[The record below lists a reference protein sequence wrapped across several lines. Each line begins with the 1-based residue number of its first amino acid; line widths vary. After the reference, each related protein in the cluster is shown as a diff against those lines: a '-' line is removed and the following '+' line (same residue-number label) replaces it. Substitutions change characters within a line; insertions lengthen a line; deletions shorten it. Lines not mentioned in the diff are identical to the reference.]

1 MDTCPAFCHASPD
14 HAKRGTHVHISE
26 GVLSPAILG
35 LGAVLTVGGTALG
48 LRRLDYDRLMT
59 VAILAAAFFV
69 GSLIHIPIG
78 PSSAHLIVN
87 GLLGVILGW
96 AAFPAILVA
105 LMLQS
110 VLFQYG
116 GFTVLGV
123 NAFNMAFPAVLSFL
137 LLRPLLSRPGRM
149 RATAAFCCG
158 AFSVAG
164 AAVLTAASLAFTD
177 EGFLQ
182 AAQLLFL
189 AHVPVMIVEGIVTML
204 AISFLSR
211 VRPEI
216 LSFAHGFEGGS
227 RA

>member
-1 MDTCPAFCHASPD
+1 MPRRTTRRED
-14 HAKRGTHVHISE
+14 RHVHISE

-35 LGAVLTVGGTALG
+35 LGAALTVGGTALG

-78 PSSAHLIVN
+78 PSSAHLILN

-123 NAFNMAFPAVLSFL
+123 NAFNMAFPAVLCFL
-137 LLRPLLSRPGRM
+137 LLRPLLSRPGPM
-149 RATAAFCCG
+149 RTMGAFCCG
-158 AFSVAG
+158 ALSVAG
-164 AAVLTAASLAFTD
+164 AGLLTALSLAYTN

-182 AAQLLFL
+182 AARLLFL
-189 AHVPVMIVEGIVTML
+189 AHVPVMIVEGIMTTLIV
-204 AISFLSR
+204 SFLSR
-211 VRPEI
+211 VRPE
-216 LSFAHGFEGGS
+216 LLRFASRSEGGI

>member
-1 MDTCPAFCHASPD
+1 
-14 HAKRGTHVHISE
+14 VHISE

-35 LGAVLTVGGTALG
+35 LGAALAVCGTAIG

-78 PSSAHLIVN
+78 PSSAHLILN

-123 NAFNMAFPAVLSFL
+123 NTFNMAFPAVLCFIL
-137 LLRPLLSRPGRM
+137 LLRRAGRGRGRSAHGRLPGLHGRRLSPGR
-149 RATAAFCCG
+149 
-158 AFSVAG
+158 
-164 AAVLTAASLAFTD
+164 AASFPGPHSGHDRGGNRDHA
-177 EGFLQ
+177 GRI
-182 AAQLLFL
+182 LFVQGPARNPL
-189 AHVPVMIVEGIVTML
+189 
-204 AISFLSR
+204 F
-211 VRPEI
+211 RPKP
-216 LSFAHGFEGGS
+216 
-227 RA
+227 

>member
-14 HAKRGTHVHISE
+14 HAKRGTLVHISE

-35 LGAVLTVGGTALG
+35 LGAALTVGGTALG

>member
-1 MDTCPAFCHASPD
+1 M
-14 HAKRGTHVHISE
+14 
-26 GVLSPAILG
+26 LG
-35 LGAVLTVGGTALG
+35 LGAALTVCGTAIG

-78 PSSAHLIVN
+78 PSSAHLILN

-123 NAFNMAFPAVLSFL
+123 NAFNMAFPAVLCFI
-137 LLRPLLSRPGRM
+137 LLRPLLARPGRM
-149 RATAAFCCG
+149 RAMAAFCCG
-158 AFSVAG
+158 ALAVAG
-164 AAVLTAASLAFTD
+164 AGLLTAASLAFTD

-189 AHVPVMIVEGIVTML
+189 AHIPVMIVEGIVTAL
-204 AISFLSR
+204 AVSFLSR

-216 LSFAHGFEGGS
+216 LNFAQSLEGGS
-227 RA
+227 HA

>member
-1 MDTCPAFCHASPD
+1 MDTCPAFCHASPV
-14 HAKRGTHVHISE
+14 HANRGEHVHISE

-35 LGAVLTVGGTALG
+35 LGAALAVGGTAIG

-78 PSSAHLIVN
+78 PSSAHLILN

-123 NAFNMAFPAVLSFL
+123 NAFNMAFPAVLSFV
-137 LLRPLLSRPGRM
+137 LLRPLLSRPGRV
-149 RATAAFCCG
+149 RAVAAFCCG
-158 AFSVAG
+158 ALSVAG
-164 AAVLTAASLAFTD
+164 AGLLTAASLAFTD
-177 EGFLQ
+177 QGFTQ

-189 AHVPVMIVEGIVTML
+189 AHVPVMIVEGIVTTL
-204 AISFLSR
+204 TVSFLSR

-216 LSFAHGFEGGS
+216 LGFAHSLEGGP

>member
-1 MDTCPAFCHASPD
+1 
-14 HAKRGTHVHISE
+14 
-26 GVLSPAILG
+26 
-35 LGAVLTVGGTALG
+35 
-48 LRRLDYDRLMT
+48 MT

-78 PSSAHLIVN
+78 PSSAHLILN

-123 NAFNMAFPAVLSFL
+123 NAFNMAFPAVLSFA
-137 LLRPLLSRPGRM
+137 LLRPFLYRPGRV
-149 RATAAFCCG
+149 RAVAAFCCG
-158 AFSVAG
+158 ALSVAG
-164 AAVLTAASLAFTD
+164 AGLLTAASLAFTD
-177 EGFLQ
+177 QGFTQ

-189 AHVPVMIVEGIVTML
+189 AHVPVMIVEGIVTTL
-204 AISFLSR
+204 TVSFLSR

-216 LSFAHGFEGGS
+216 LGFAHSFEGGP

>member
-1 MDTCPAFCHASPD
+1 
-14 HAKRGTHVHISE
+14 VHISE

-35 LGAVLTVGGTALG
+35 AGAALAAAGTAVG

-69 GSLIHIPIG
+69 GSLIHVPIG
-78 PSSAHLIVN
+78 PTSAHLILN

-105 LMLQS
+105 LVLQS

-123 NAFNMAFPAVLSFL
+123 NTFNMAFPAVLCFY
-137 LLRPLLSRPGRM
+137 LLRPLLARTGRL
-149 RATAAFCCG
+149 RTVGAFCCG
-158 AFSVAG
+158 ALSVAG
-164 AAVLTAASLAFTD
+164 AGLLTALSLSFTS

-182 AAQLLFL
+182 AARILFV
-189 AHVPVMIVEGIVTML
+189 AHIPVMIAEGIVTVL
-204 AISFLSR
+204 AVSFLAR
-211 VRPEI
+211 VRPE
-216 LSFAHGFEGGS
+216 LLNFA
-227 RA
+227 

>member
-1 MDTCPAFCHASPD
+1 MPRLTTR
-14 HAKRGTHVHISE
+14 KGGTHVHISE

-182 AAQLLFL
+182 AARLLFL

>member
-1 MDTCPAFCHASPD
+1 M
-14 HAKRGTHVHISE
+14 HISE

-35 LGAVLTVGGTALG
+35 LGAALTVGGTAIG

-149 RATAAFCCG
+149 RAAAAFCCG
-158 AFSVAG
+158 ALSVAG
-164 AAVLTAASLAFTD
+164 AALLTAASLAFTD

-189 AHVPVMIVEGIVTML
+189 AHVPVMIVEGIVTAL

-216 LSFAHGFEGGS
+216 LNFAHSLEGGP